1 VTNKALTAEILQ
13 LKETVA
19 GLQAEMRLLR
29 CDHPPVD
36 EASLTTL
43 LEYLHGTFGSTS
55 FLSKRVFEEAE
66 LNKFLYAA
74 LVRCLG
80 PEPNA
85 QGLSKMLIP
94 RSGQHGE
101 FMLRCIK
108 KRTNAGARFVVKHSF
123 TSFTR

>member
-1 VTNKALTAEILQ
+1 MTLKTLTAEVKE

-19 GLQAEMRLLR
+19 SLKAEVRLLR
-29 CDHPPVD
+29 CDHPPID

-55 FLSKRVFEEAE
+55 FLSKHVFEEAE
-66 LNKFLYAA
+66 LNQFLYAA

-80 PEPNA
+80 PEPTA
-85 QGLSKMLIP
+85 QGLSKLLIP
-94 RSGQHGE
+94 QSGQHGE

-108 KRTNAGARFVVKHSF
+108 KRTNAGARFVVKHTF
-123 TSFTR
+123 TTFTR